1 MFASL
6 SLYPCLTHFDEF
18 IFPVICTRKNSG
30 GSDGGRCV
38 VKKQNKKLPSLD
50 YRIPSNN
57 PSQIVDPK
65 EGKKTW
71 DKKKKSS
78 TICVCT
84 APPCLVGDFC

>member
-6 SLYPCLTHFDEF
+6 SLYPCLTQFDEF
-18 IFPVICTRKNSG
+18 IFPGLICTRKNSG

-38 VKKQNKKLPSLD
+38 VKKNKTKKLPSLD

-65 EGKKTW
+65 EGKK
-71 DKKKKSS
+71 DM
-78 TICVCT
+78 
-84 APPCLVGDFC
+84 G